1 MILLIFDFVLL
12 EFLERCSSGNPSVWI
27 DDFSITKKKRK
38 KGRKMASRDT
48 MEIVW
53 NLGSGLG
60 QVRQSLKFR
69 CPVNIH
75 LVVEK

>member
-1 MILLIFDFVLL
+1 
-12 EFLERCSSGNPSVWI
+12 
-27 DDFSITKKKRK
+27 
-38 KGRKMASRDT
+38 MASRDT